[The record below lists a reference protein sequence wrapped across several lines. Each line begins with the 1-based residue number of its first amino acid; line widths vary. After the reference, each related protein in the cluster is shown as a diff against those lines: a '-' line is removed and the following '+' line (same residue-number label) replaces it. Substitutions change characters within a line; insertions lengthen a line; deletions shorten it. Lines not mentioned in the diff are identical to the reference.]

1 MDVFLHLVV
10 NAAVANQ
17 LSQDENSQRVFIL
30 GGIVPDMDVFLAW
43 IPILIPQLFILQHRG
58 LFHTVFVAPFIVIAL
73 ILSTKYYRKINFIQ
87 RLDEPFQGMYTELNY
102 STFLW
107 GVFGFFMHL
116 IMDCIT
122 PGGLQLFYPF
132 IYQRIT
138 LNLISVIDPLVSLLS
153 SVIVIRFI
161 YNKLISSSS
170 YSFSHLKKSAR
181 SISILFV
188 VLLSVY
194 GFLQV
199 NTVVTQSSI
208 STKPEIIPIFRW
220 VYSEDQNNISI
231 GLVNQLT
238 QKTVKTYKYS
248 SLTYNQTVWNITTIN
263 SIIKQAKDT
272 FEYKK
277 FKFQLESEAYI
288 AVNATF
294 NEEGNRWEVSFLN
307 TFQDAQFSFYGFPNG
322 SFLET
327 KVIIHLNQT

>member
-1 MDVFLHLVV
+1 MDIFLHLVV

-17 LSQDENSQRVFIL
+17 FSQDENSQRVFIL
-30 GGIVPDMDVFLAW
+30 GGIVPDIDVFFAW

-58 LFHTVFVAPFIVIAL
+58 LFHTVFVAPFIIIAL
-73 ILSTKYYRKINFIQ
+73 ILSTKYYRKINFVQ
-87 RLDEPFQGMYTELNY
+87 RLDEPFQGMNTKLNY

-107 GVFGFFMHL
+107 GVFGFFVHL

-153 SVIVIRFI
+153 SVIVIRFV

-170 YSFSHLKKSAR
+170 YSFSHLKKSAKT
-181 SISILFV
+181 ISILFV
-188 VLLSVY
+188 ALLSIY

-220 VYSEDQNNISI
+220 VFSEDQNNLSI
-231 GLVNQLT
+231 RLVNQLT
-238 QKTVKTYKYS
+238 QETVQTYFYPA
-248 SLTYNQTVWNITTIN
+248 LTYNQTEWNGLTID
-263 SIIKQAKDT
+263 SIVNQAKET
-272 FEYKK
+272 FKYHK
-277 FKFQLESEAYI
+277 FKFQLESEAHL

-294 NEEGNRWEVSFLN
+294 NEEENRWEVSFLN
-307 TFQDAQFSFYGFPNG
+307 TFQDAQFRFYGFPNG